1 MIEEMKMTD
10 KIAEQQAADAQ
21 KEAADLQAKADA
33 VELTPAEKKAAAAKQ
48 KADDLAAKVQEQ
60 KGNDERSADAT
71 LAGDVSVIDPKLP
84 AGDHDAQVFGNVPQN
99 PAPAPGLD
107 PAVDTVRM
115 VNDKPDG
122 SQAFADVHPEMTGDY
137 ARAGWR
143 LAE

>member
-1 MIEEMKMTD
+1 MTKKTTD
-10 KIAEQQAADAQ
+10 QKAADAQ
-21 KEAADLQAKADA
+21 QTAADLQAKADA
-33 VELTPAEKKAAAAKQ
+33 TTVTPEQAKADDAAQ
-48 KADDLAAKVQEQ
+48 KADDLTAKAQEE
-60 KGNDERSADAT
+60 KGADERTADET
-71 LAGDVSVIDPKLP
+71 LAGEVNVIDPEIP

-99 PAPAPGLD
+99 PAPAPGLA
-107 PAVDTVRM
+107 PAVETVRM

>member
-1 MIEEMKMTD
+1 MTKKTTD
-10 KIAEQQAADAQ
+10 QKAADAQ
-21 KEAADLQAKADA
+21 QTAADLQAQADATTVTPEQAKADD
-33 VELTPAEKKAAAAKQ
+33 AAQ
-48 KADDLAAKVQEQ
+48 KADDLTAKAQEER
-60 KGNDERSADAT
+60 GADERTADET
-71 LAGDVSVIDPKLP
+71 LAGEVNVIDPAIP

-99 PAPAPGLD
+99 PAPAPGLA
-107 PAVDTVRM
+107 PAVETVRM

>member
-1 MIEEMKMTD
+1 MEMTKKTT
-10 KIAEQQAADAQ
+10 EQKAADAQ
-21 KEAADLQAKADA
+21 QVADDLQAKADA
-33 VELTPAEKKAAAAKQ
+33 TAVSPEQAKADDAAQ
-48 KADDLAAKVQEQ
+48 KADDLLAQAQEE
-60 KGNDERSADAT
+60 KGIDERTADET
-71 LAGDVSVIDPKLP
+71 LAGEVNVIDPNLP

-107 PAVDTVRM
+107 PAVETVRM

-122 SQAFADVHPEMTGDY
+122 SQAFADVHPEMVGDY